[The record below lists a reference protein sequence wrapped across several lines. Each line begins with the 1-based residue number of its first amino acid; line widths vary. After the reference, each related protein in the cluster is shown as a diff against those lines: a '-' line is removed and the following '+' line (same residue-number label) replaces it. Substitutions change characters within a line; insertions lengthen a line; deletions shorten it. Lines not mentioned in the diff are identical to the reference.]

1 MKNLN
6 KPLVSIWCAAYNH
19 EEYIRECLESLI
31 FQKTNFP
38 FEIIVHDDAS
48 TDNTQE
54 IIREYE
60 IKNKEL
66 FNNIYQTENQYKKIK
81 TLIPIIS
88 KITKG
93 KYIALCD
100 GDDYWT
106 DPLKIQKQVDYLEAN
121 PHLSFCFHRIREE
134 NPDGSIV
141 DAPLPPHHNGNIFS
155 IEDLARSNFLYT
167 ASVMFQRE
175 FMGIIPDYLSHLSV
189 GDYPLWM
196 LLASKGDFGYIN
208 ENMAVYRRGV
218 GMWSGQDRVQM
229 LIKWSSVLTELEKVY
244 INKEV
249 VVQNLVEQHLTIIS
263 ELFEKLSGRDFS
275 LLSKDVSFSQQMYSI
290 EDSIVELKKNDLR
303 SLGIKHLVKQL
314 LIKIKA
320 RIFKP

>member
-1 MKNLN
+1 
-6 KPLVSIWCAAYNH
+6 
-19 EEYIRECLESLI
+19 
-31 FQKTNFP
+31 
-38 FEIIVHDDAS
+38 
-48 TDNTQE
+48 
-54 IIREYE
+54 
-60 IKNKEL
+60 
-66 FNNIYQTENQYKKIK
+66 
-81 TLIPIIS
+81 
-88 KITKG
+88 
-93 KYIALCD
+93 
-100 GDDYWT
+100 
-106 DPLKIQKQVDYLEAN
+106 
-121 PHLSFCFHRIREE
+121 
-134 NPDGSIV
+134 
-141 DAPLPPHHNGNIFS
+141 
-155 IEDLARSNFLYT
+155 
-167 ASVMFQRE
+167 MFQRE
-175 FMGIIPDYLSHLSV
+175 FMGIIPDYLSQLSV

-263 ELFEKLSGRDFS
+263 ELFEKLSGKDFP

-290 EDSIVELKKNDLR
+290 ESLIGDLKKNDLR